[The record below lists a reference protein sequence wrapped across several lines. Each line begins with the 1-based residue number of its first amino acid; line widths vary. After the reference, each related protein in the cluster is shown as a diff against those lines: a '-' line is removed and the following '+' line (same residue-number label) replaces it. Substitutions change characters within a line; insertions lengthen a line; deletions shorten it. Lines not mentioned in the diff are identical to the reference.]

1 MQLLIEKICD
11 GLTTSFICF
20 KSSNV
25 LAGFSQLKSDLSEH
39 LCVNEKMNNNYVD
52 RDAEKLEM
60 MGEIKQES
68 RLSKMERHQHMEA
81 YKGKNV
87 ENEEKRWKEEI
98 TF

>member
-1 MQLLIEKICD
+1 
-11 GLTTSFICF
+11 
-20 KSSNV
+20 
-25 LAGFSQLKSDLSEH
+25 
-39 LCVNEKMNNNYVD
+39 MNNNYVD

-68 RLSKMERHQHMEA
+68 RLSKMERHQHTEA

-98 TF
+98 TFWEALIKTKREVVKDYKCDNLR